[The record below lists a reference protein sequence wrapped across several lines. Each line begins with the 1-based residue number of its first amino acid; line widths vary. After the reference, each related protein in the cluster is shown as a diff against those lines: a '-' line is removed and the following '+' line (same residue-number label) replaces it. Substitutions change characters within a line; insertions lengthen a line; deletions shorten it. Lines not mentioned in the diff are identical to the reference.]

1 LVLRD
6 VLSSFMRTR
15 GSMNRISRDIFLIGV
30 FVSIYV
36 LLMFLI
42 NAHEVIFN
50 HAHFLEAY
58 NLVDIVTFTPL
69 FLSMGLAWFASRR
82 IKDLKA
88 QEIERKKADKE
99 RKELEIHLSQAYK
112 MEAIGTLAGG
122 IAHDFNNILGSIIG
136 YSELCQMKIEEAGLH
151 ITELDSVLD
160 AADRAK
166 DLVGQILA
174 FSRQKEIKKRPLR
187 ISAVVKDSLKILR
200 ASLPSTIEIHQNI
213 NDPGVALC
221 DMTQIHQL
229 VMNLCTNAGHAMSE
243 HGGILEISLSKEY
256 LEDSVA
262 RKIILPAGSYIRLSV
277 KDTGN
282 GIPQE
287 IMHRI
292 FDPYFTSKPEGV
304 GTGMGLAVSDSIVKG
319 HDGAI
324 TVESQ
329 VGKGSTF
336 NVFLPSIDLK
346 PVDIKKIA
354 PVVSS
359 GSGTIL
365 FIDDEAP
372 LAEIGK
378 EMLQRIGYDVV
389 SRTSS
394 VEALELFRAMPYKFD
409 LVITDQTMP
418 NMTGDK
424 LSMQLLKIRPD
435 IPVILCTG
443 YSESILGKD
452 PDWLG
457 IREFLMKPV
466 AFNDLASS
474 VKRVMD
480 NSIAT

>member
-1 LVLRD
+1 
-6 VLSSFMRTR
+6 
-15 GSMNRISRDIFLIGV
+15 
-30 FVSIYV
+30 
-36 LLMFLI
+36 
-42 NAHEVIFN
+42 
-50 HAHFLEAY
+50 
-58 NLVDIVTFTPL
+58 
-69 FLSMGLAWFASRR
+69 
-82 IKDLKA
+82 
-88 QEIERKKADKE
+88 
-99 RKELEIHLSQAYK
+99 

-319 HDGAI
+319 HDGAF
-324 TVESQ
+324 TVESE

-394 VEALELFRAMPYKFD
+394 VDALELFRAMQYTFD
-409 LVITDQTMP
+409 FVITDQTMP